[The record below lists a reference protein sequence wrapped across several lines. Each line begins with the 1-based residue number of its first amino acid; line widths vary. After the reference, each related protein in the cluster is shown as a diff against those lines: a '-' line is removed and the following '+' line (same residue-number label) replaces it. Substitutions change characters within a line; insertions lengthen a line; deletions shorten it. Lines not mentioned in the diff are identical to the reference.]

1 VKEAI
6 SMRAA
11 WLGVLAVALAGCS
24 LLPPPPGIQLVIP
37 ATAERHALPVTVVDH
52 AGIVRT
58 AAATEPWDATG
69 ETVVLPE
76 LGRDNVV
83 RVAWM
88 GGDCDDR
95 AVITVDS
102 AGAGYAVTVDS
113 QSSASECSAV
123 GVLREI
129 RLTLSKPI
137 GADAFEVF
145 GP

>member
-1 VKEAI
+1 
-6 SMRAA
+6 
-11 WLGVLAVALAGCS
+11 
-24 LLPPPPGIQLVIP
+24 
-37 ATAERHALPVTVVDH
+37 
-52 AGIVRT
+52 
-58 AAATEPWDATG
+58 
-69 ETVVLPE
+69 
-76 LGRDNVV
+76 
-83 RVAWM
+83 M

-123 GVLREI
+123 GVLRQI
-129 RLTLSKPI
+129 RLTLSKPV